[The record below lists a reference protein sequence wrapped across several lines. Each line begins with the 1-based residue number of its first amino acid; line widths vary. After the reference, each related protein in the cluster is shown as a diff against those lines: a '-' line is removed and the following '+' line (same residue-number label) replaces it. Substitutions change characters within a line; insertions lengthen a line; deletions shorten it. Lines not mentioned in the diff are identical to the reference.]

1 MGNKIQLREDIT
13 LEDIERFMRRETS
26 KVFLRKLTAIRL
38 IMKEYNV
45 EQISDILMV
54 TNDYVYQTANKFRDN
69 GIFGLEDKRQYN
81 GQHRKLTGEDILEIK
96 KNYQPTVITAAI
108 QQQGKSSKS
117 KESPFQIRI
126 LESPILITT

>member
-13 LEDIERFMRRETS
+13 LEDVERFMRRETS

-81 GQHRKLTGEDILEIK
+81 GQHRKLTGEDILELK

-117 KESPFQIRI
+117 
-126 LESPILITT
+126 